1 MPPRKRISAPA
12 NRIYK
17 SSTPLQ
23 QTKLPAARKRIKSYG
38 KKSSVRV
45 PKQETLT
52 QIDFVKMQFPHDY
65 DEEDEDYEEE
75 TKKRKKKR
83 RKTTGDKPSTTPQFH
98 TQTITQLDWS
108 FSIAPEEEDRSI
120 FDVPS
125 SSQSGKVSKNT
136 KKRRARGVP
145 AIEPPPE
152 KSLVR
157 DMPPPQTPHRTT
169 AREIPSSQSPA
180 TPLSLHSRDSTAT
193 RSPLKEMSVNTPIS
207 FNTNSKPQGSPLK
220 PQDLEVEEASDSGT
234 HASQL
239 SRIPSTPS
247 KRSSPAKGVRFAL
260 PQVEEEEEAIS
271 PSIKL
276 ESIPYPTSQGSGG
289 KPLRIE
295 ILDSDA
301 ESEEGEEDEE
311 APASTGQM
319 VEEEDLDDKTE
330 EAMGL
335 QVATAQDDE
344 DQQAETESCYGE
356 IGAETQMEA
365 ERILDSPQL
374 SGIAPTTRTNESSA
388 AEKFQE
394 RTQMME
400 SQRLATQYIDM
411 MAPRT
416 ADSDIFISIHPK
428 HVTNIINRAK
438 DHETRPW
445 SFPPKVCRV
454 WIYETKPVSALR
466 YMAEIGPPKRPGE
479 ILDERGL
486 GNAEFN
492 AKKGPSWIAYEILQL
507 YELSDHLS
515 LSQLVANEWLE
526 QAPNKY
532 KWVRPAVVDQLMANL
547 KAPLFHTA
555 ESDVLASSSTDTQ
568 EAGAQLLST
577 IKQFTQPAH
586 SSQLLSSQF
595 IKSENENHDPT
606 PSDYYATPQANI
618 KTAPPASQATTVD
631 LSQTQTPRHQSL
643 VEVVWESPTRPVPSS
658 TPLKL
663 PTPFSASSQY
673 RGPDS
678 LVPYSMASSQLL
690 TESQLLPESVLNESV
705 PGPPLFIQDS
715 DDDEEL

>member
-1 MPPRKRISAPA
+1 MPPRKPISAPA
-12 NRIYK
+12 NRVYK

-23 QTKLPAARKRIKSYG
+23 QTKLPATRKHIKSYG

-45 PKQETLT
+45 TKQETLT
-52 QIDFVKMQFPHDY
+52 QIDFVKMQFPHQD

-75 TKKRKKKR
+75 TKKRKKRR
-83 RKTTGDKPSTTPQFH
+83 RKTMGDEPSATPQFH

-108 FSIAPEEEDRSI
+108 FSAAPEEEDHSI

-125 SSQSGKVSKNT
+125 SSKSGKVSNNT

-180 TPLSLHSRDSTAT
+180 TPLSLHSRDSTA
-193 RSPLKEMSVNTPIS
+193 RRLPLKEMSVNTPIT
-207 FNTNSKPQGSPLK
+207 FNPNSKPQDSPLK
-220 PQDLEVEEASDSGT
+220 PQDLEIEETSDSGT

-239 SRIPSTPS
+239 SRISSTPA
-247 KRSSPAKGVRFAL
+247 KRSSPARSIRFAL

-276 ESIPYPTSQGSGG
+276 ESIPYPISQGLGG
-289 KPLRIE
+289 KLLGIE

-319 VEEEDLDDKTE
+319 VEEEDSDDKTE
-330 EAMGL
+330 DMGL
-335 QVATAQDDE
+335 QVAIAQDDE
-344 DQQAETESCYGE
+344 DQRAEAESCYGE

-374 SGIAPTTRTNESSA
+374 SGIAPTTRTNESTA

-394 RTQMME
+394 RAQMME

-428 HVTNIINRAK
+428 HVTNIINRTK
-438 DHETRPW
+438 NHETRPW
-445 SFPPKVCRV
+445 SFPPKVNRV

-466 YMAEIGPPKRPGE
+466 YMADIGPPKRPGE
-479 ILDERGL
+479 ILDVRGL

-492 AKKGPSWIAYEILQL
+492 AKKGPPWIAYEILQL

-515 LSQLVANEWLE
+515 LSQLIANEWLE

-547 KAPLFHTA
+547 KAALFHTA
-555 ESDVLASSSTDTQ
+555 ESDVLASSSANTQ
-568 EAGAQLLST
+568 EAEDQLLST

-586 SSQLLSSQF
+586 SSQLPSSQF

-606 PSDYYATPQANI
+606 PSDYYASPQANI
-618 KTAPPASQATTVD
+618 KTASPASQATTID

-678 LVPYSMASSQLL
+678 LEPYSMASSQLL
-690 TESQLLPESVLNESV
+690 TKSQLLPESVLNESV